1 MWLILSLLVT
11 LLLAKMRVIEH
22 ATPPTQAPR
31 TQLFNVESVATP
43 ESIWLIMVIGGN
55 VSMSDTQSDIFLAD
69 IKESLLQDS
78 CTLLLSRTSAI
89 LISLRIYC
97 SLTTAMTLIMDK
109 PSIPNTMALL
119 MSRFTSGEKIIFGR
133 NTPFSKPSQW
143 RSSETTSQFG
153 YHVHSNSGNVVTE
166 NTVYSSDTTAGTQ
179 YSVEWHLARIDTRD
193 TTTDGAYSFR
203 NDASSVDIYIPDS
216 GIRASHK
223 DFHGRAIFLHDT
235 IRDGVTTD
243 CNGHGTHVAGIAAS
257 TTYGVA
263 KKAAIFAVRV
273 LDCNGGGVLDNIAE
287 GINVIIETANE
298 RLPRRGVINLSFGG
312 EKDAILDALI
322 ELLRQHNLVVVM
334 AAGNEG
340 SDACT
345 LSPSNMGINHYVL
358 SVGAS
363 DRLDTRPWW
372 SNYGA
377 CVSISAPGVGITST
391 WYTSDTAIAFL
402 SGTSMSA
409 PIVTGVAAMILDDD
423 PSLSVTEVNEMIVQ
437 WATPRTI
444 GSTSNV
450 GGGSSLVY
458 SLVDPFVQ
466 VNQGG
471 GSTQQL
477 PANEAIS
484 LPEGSLVFCIAL
496 TILYILC
503 LA

>member
-1 MWLILSLLVT
+1 MWLILSLLAT

-43 ESIWLIMVIGGN
+43 ESIWLIMVMGEN
-55 VSMSDTQSDIFLAD
+55 VTMSDTQSDIFLGV
-69 IKESLLQDS
+69 IKESLSKDS

-97 SLTTAMTLIMDK
+97 SLTAILVVGDK
-109 PSIPNTMALL
+109 PSIPNTMGFL
-119 MSRFTSGEKIIFGR
+119 MSCFTGGEKIIFGR

-153 YHVHSNSGNVVTE
+153 YHVQSNSGNVVD

-179 YSVEWHLARIDTRD
+179 YSVEWHLARIDTREA
-193 TTTDGAYSFR
+193 TADGAYSFR
-203 NDASSVDIYIPDS
+203 NDASGVDIYIPDS
-216 GIRASHK
+216 GIRESHK
-223 DFHGRAIFLHDT
+223 DFHGRALFLHDT
-235 IRDGVTTD
+235 VRDGVTTD

-257 TTYGVA
+257 STYGVA
-263 KKAAIFAVRV
+263 KKATIFAVRV
-273 LDCNGGGVLDNIAE
+273 LDCNGGGVLDNILE

-322 ELLRQHNLVVVM
+322 DLLRQHNLVVVM
-334 AAGNEG
+334 AAGNED

-345 LSPSNMGINHYVL
+345 FSPSNRGIKHYVL
-358 SVGAS
+358 AVGAS
-363 DRLDTRPWW
+363 DRLDNRPWW

-377 CVSISAPGVGITST
+377 CVGISAPGVSITST
-391 WYTSDTAIAFL
+391 WYTSDTALAIL

-409 PIVTGVAAMILDDD
+409 PIVTGVAAMILHDD
-423 PSLSVTEVNEMIVQ
+423 PSLSVTDVNEIIVQ
-437 WATPRTI
+437 WATPRII

-450 GGGSSLVY
+450 GGGSSLIY
-458 SLVDPFVQ
+458 SLVDPFTQ

-471 GSTQQL
+471 AGATQQL
-477 PANEAIS
+477 PANDAIS

-496 TILYILC
+496 TIIYILC